1 MWKSRHKIGV
11 IMIIPE
17 TSHLQMTNLV
27 VTDPISQ
34 RIFQQRIFKKN
45 DNNCSQTTQR
55 RQKDEW
61 IKEVNTRWE
70 NKI

>member
-1 MWKSRHKIGV
+1 
-11 IMIIPE
+11 MIIPE

-34 RIFQQRIFKKN
+34 RIFQQRIFLKN

-55 RQKDEW
+55 RQKDE
-61 IKEVNTRWE
+61 
-70 NKI
+70 